1 MGRRRSPSQA
11 VYLASRR
18 GVFKPARKLG
28 ILGNFRGCLTSPFN
42 FRVTNLVQL
51 LVENRS
57 CFASRCSKDRFF
69 LLFSFP
75 REFSEKYFLFQ
86 RKIYIYIYIRMVF
99 DRFSRVGQNFFKR
112 VRIMRRI
119 NSNEEEGEKKKSNNG
134 IFR

>member
-1 MGRRRSPSQA
+1 MGRRRSPPQA

-42 FRVTNLVQL
+42 FRVTNPVQL

-75 REFSEKYFLFQ
+75 EFSEKYFLFQ
-86 RKIYIYIYIRMVF
+86 RKIYIYIYTRMVF
-99 DRFSRVGQNFFKR
+99 DRFSRVGPNFFKR

>member
-1 MGRRRSPSQA
+1 MGRRRSPPQA
-11 VYLASRR
+11 VYFASRR

-86 RKIYIYIYIRMVF
+86 RKIYIHVF
-99 DRFSRVGQNFFKR
+99 DRFSRVGQNFQTR
-112 VRIMRRI
+112 
-119 NSNEEEGEKKKSNNG
+119 SNNAKDK
-134 IFR
+134 FERRRRREKEK

>member
-1 MGRRRSPSQA
+1 MGRRRSPPQA

-86 RKIYIYIYIRMVF
+86 RKIYIYIRMVF

>member
-1 MGRRRSPSQA
+1 MGRRRSPPQA
-11 VYLASRR
+11 VYLTSRR

-75 REFSEKYFLFQ
+75 EFSEKYFLFQ
-86 RKIYIYIYIRMVF
+86 RKIYIHVWYLIDFHELVKT
-99 DRFSRVGQNFFKR
+99 FKR

>member
-1 MGRRRSPSQA
+1 MVPLLGIRIVLYILTTQFSLVTRDDMGRRRSPPQA

-28 ILGNFRGCLTSPFN
+28 VLGNFRGCLTSPFN

-75 REFSEKYFLFQ
+75 EFSEKYFLFQ
-86 RKIYIYIYIRMVF
+86 RKIYIHVWYLIDFHELVKT
-99 DRFSRVGQNFFKR
+99 FSNAF
-112 VRIMRRI
+112 
-119 NSNEEEGEKKKSNNG
+119 E
-134 IFR
+134 

>member
-1 MGRRRSPSQA
+1 MGRRRSPPQA
-11 VYLASRR
+11 VYFASRR

-75 REFSEKYFLFQ
+75 EFSEKYFLFQ